1 MTENTSALRWL
12 PPALIVAGLAGAVA
26 STLSFP
32 AVEGLGA
39 KVRLPVFHGAM
50 TWVNLAA
57 FSLAALLAAVFIVTR
72 RDRLYALVEG
82 LRWVAI
88 PMWVV
93 GSGLGLLAALQT
105 WDFTGSKSSPL
116 EVAAADPRLLAQFW
130 ILLAALGVVALG
142 LVLDDRRLLAGV
154 DIGFVAL
161 TWAIILRA
169 VLGPGRALH
178 PDSPVMNSDEA
189 IIKLLFFAIVGSLG
203 VAALAAAWL
212 IARVRNRGGG
222 ERGGGTVGGNEAGAG
237 DA

>member
-1 MTENTSALRWL
+1 MTERYSLLRWL
-12 PPALIVAGLAGAVA
+12 PSALVAAGAIGA
-26 STLSFP
+26 AICTMSFP
-32 AVEGLGA
+32 AVEGLGT

-57 FSLAALLAAVFIVTR
+57 FSLLALLAVAFIATR
-72 RDRLYALVEG
+72 RDGLYAFVEG
-82 LRWVAI
+82 LRWVAV
-88 PMWVV
+88 PMWLV
-93 GSGLGLLAALQT
+93 GSALGLLAALQT

-130 ILLAALGVVALG
+130 ILLAALGLLALG
-142 LVLDDRRLLAGV
+142 LLVDERRLLAGA

-161 TWAIILRA
+161 TWAVILRA

-189 IIKLLFFAIVGSLG
+189 IIKLLFFGIVASMA
-203 VAALAAAWL
+203 VSTLAAAW
-212 IARVRNRGGG
+212 IVARVRSRDEGD
-222 ERGGGTVGGNEAGAG
+222 RTVLAQ